1 MLALATGNA
10 SGVIMSRDPG
20 TLVVGA
26 GLLGVLTA
34 WELLARGQP
43 VTLLE
48 AAPGVG
54 RATSYANGG
63 LLTRA
68 MCDPWNAPGIERQ
81 VLGSLFRRNAPLQL
95 RAAAL
100 PSLPRWGLKLLR
112 RSTPAWHRYATHAS
126 FALADYSLRRT
137 AELSASLSLEFA
149 AATRGTLKIVRRA
162 ASAAAAFDLAQFMET
177 LGLRYHWLEANQVI
191 DLEPQLAELRTELAG
206 ALYFPDDGCGD
217 AFAFCEQLA
226 RTFTDRGGRLLTD
239 CEVLQ
244 IRIEHDRTVGV
255 LTQRGLLEAGRVIVA
270 AGNGSTALLRAA
282 GVALPIHPVKGYSLS
297 INCADAAALPQIPV
311 ADRAVHGAVIPL
323 GRRLR
328 VVGSAELAGID
339 LRVRQRT
346 VDGLWRL
353 LASIYPHL
361 AARLDRTTAQ
371 AWAGLRPM
379 SADGLPFIGATRVAG
394 LYVNTGHGHMGWTHA
409 AGSAALLA
417 DLLLGQRP
425 AIDPRP
431 FDPSRS

>member
-1 MLALATGNA
+1 M
-10 SGVIMSRDPG
+10 
-20 TLVVGA
+20 VGA

-34 WELLARGQP
+34 WELLTRGQP
-43 VTLLE
+43 VSLLE
-48 AAPGVG
+48 AGPGVG
-54 RATSYANGG
+54 RAASYANGG

-68 MCDPWNAPGIERQ
+68 MCDPWNAPGLGRQ
-81 VLGSLFRRNAPLQL
+81 VLRSFFLHDAPLRL
-95 RAAAL
+95 RATAL

-112 RSTPAWHRYATHAS
+112 HSNPAWHRYATQAS

-149 AATRGTLKIVRRA
+149 AAARGTLKIIRHDA
-162 ASAAAAFDLAQFMET
+162 TPAAALDLAQFMAT
-177 LGLRYHWLEANQVI
+177 LGLRYRWLEANQAI
-191 DLEPQLAELRTELAG
+191 DMEPQLEGLRTQLAG

-226 RTFTDRGGRLLTD
+226 RTSTDRGGRLLTD

-244 IRIEHDRTVGV
+244 IRIEHGRTVGV
-255 LTQRGLLEAGRVIVA
+255 LTQRGLLEADRVIVA
-270 AGNGSTALLRAA
+270 AGNGSTALLHAC
-282 GVALPIHPVKGYSLS
+282 GVALPIQPVKGYSLS
-297 INCADAAALPQIPV
+297 IDCSEIADLPRIPV

-328 VVGSAELAGID
+328 VVGSAELAGGD
-339 LRVRQRT
+339 LRVRQQT

-417 DLLLGQRP
+417 DLLLGLRP

-431 FDPSRS
+431 FDPGRS